1 MKTNIDP
8 VWRRY
13 EKQFLFFK
21 IKNRKIS
28 LIIKN
33 IYIKQ
38 FFVFKYKK
46 YGDSKEYFLIVFNF
60 FIIILENS
68 YMNINND

>member
-60 FIIILENS
+60 FIISLENS
-68 YMNINND
+68 YMNIKND

>member
-68 YMNINND
+68 YMNIKND

>member
-1 MKTNIDP
+1 MK
-8 VWRRY
+8 R
-13 EKQFLFFK
+13 
-21 IKNRKIS
+21 
-28 LIIKN
+28 
-33 IYIKQ
+33 

-68 YMNINND
+68 YINIKND

>member
-46 YGDSKEYFLIVFNF
+46 YGDSKECFLIF
-60 FIIILENS
+60 L
-68 YMNINND
+68 